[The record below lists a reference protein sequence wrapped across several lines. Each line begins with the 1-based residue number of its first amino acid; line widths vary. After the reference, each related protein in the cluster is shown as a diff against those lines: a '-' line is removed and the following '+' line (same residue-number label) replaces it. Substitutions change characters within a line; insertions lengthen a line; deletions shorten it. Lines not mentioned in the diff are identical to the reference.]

1 MIDSGRVSAGA
12 AFPARFVL
20 TLFALPLLLGL
31 SGCGNAF
38 YVVYASGATNK
49 LEEAK
54 ELGAEEYAAYEYWM
68 AREYLVKAR
77 SEAAEADYSDAITL
91 AKESREFS
99 DKAVDLARAAHR
111 GAGR

>member
-1 MIDSGRVSAGA
+1 MKG
-12 AFPARFVL
+12 FARAWVI
-20 TLFALPLLLGL
+20 ALCAPLLLGL
-31 SGCGNAF
+31 TGCGNAF

-77 SEAAEADYSDAITL
+77 SEAAEADYSDAISL

-99 DKAVDLARAAHR
+99 DKAVELARAAHR

>member
-1 MIDSGRVSAGA
+1 MKGSARA
-12 AFPARFVL
+12 WVI
-20 TLFALPLLLGL
+20 ALSVPMLLGL
-31 SGCGNAF
+31 TGCGNAF
-38 YVVYASGATNK
+38 YAVYANGATNK

-54 ELGAEEYAAYEYWM
+54 ELGAEEYASYEYWM

-77 SEAAEADYSDAITL
+77 SEAAEADYSDAISL

-99 DKAVDLARAAHR
+99 EKAIGLARAAHR

>member
-1 MIDSGRVSAGA
+1 VYSSGA
-12 AFPARFVL
+12 A
-20 TLFALPLLLGL
+20 
-31 SGCGNAF
+31 
-38 YVVYASGATNK
+38 NK

-91 AKESREFS
+91 AQESREFS
-99 DKAVDLARAAHR
+99 EKAIGLARAAHR

>member
-1 MIDSGRVSAGA
+1 MFGSGWRRA
-12 AFPARFVL
+12 
-20 TLFALPLLLGL
+20 LLGL
-31 SGCGNAF
+31 AAVPLLASLTGCGNAF

-54 ELGAEEYAAYEYWM
+54 ELGAEEYASYEYWM

-77 SEAAEADYSDAITL
+77 SEAAEADFSDAISL
-91 AKESREFS
+91 AKESRGFS
-99 DKAVDLARAAHR
+99 EKAIGLARAAHR